1 MNDNK
6 ADQPNPIT
14 IKVTDG
20 EAKAYFVRFDRDSH
34 ELQDVCEYRTIYTPS
49 MGRISARNKIIVDLA
64 KSRIGM
70 ALETTTTGETK

>member
-6 ADQPNPIT
+6 PDQPNPIT

-20 EAKAYFVRFDRDSH
+20 EAKAYFVRFHRDSH
-34 ELQDVCEYRTIYTPS
+34 SLIDVYEYKRVYTPAAGQMS
-49 MGRISARNKIIVDLA
+49 QRTRIIVDLA

-70 ALETTTTGETK
+70 PLETQGETK

>member
-6 ADQPNPIT
+6 PDKPHPIT

-20 EAKAYFVRFDRDSH
+20 EAKAYFVRFHRDSH
-34 ELQDVCEYRTIYTPS
+34 ELQDVCEYKTIYTPS
-49 MGRISARNKIIVDLA
+49 MGKISARNKIIVDLA

-70 ALETTTTGETK
+70 ALEATTGETK